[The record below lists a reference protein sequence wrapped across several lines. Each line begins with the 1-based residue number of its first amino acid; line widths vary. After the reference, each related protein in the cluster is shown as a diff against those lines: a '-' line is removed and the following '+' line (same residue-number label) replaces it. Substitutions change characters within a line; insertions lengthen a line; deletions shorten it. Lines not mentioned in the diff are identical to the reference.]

1 MKESS
6 RVIGVCYC
14 ESGCFLKN
22 VLDKFFK
29 FFLIDIGRSW
39 REKNE

>member
-14 ESGCFLKN
+14 VSVCVGVYGDHRHL
-22 VLDKFFK
+22 FK
-29 FFLIDIGRSW
+29 ILGTTFDG
-39 REKNE
+39 